1 MAKLKPDYIEWG
13 LTLNSSQAQDEYH
26 KLEKANKEQQ
36 KQTLRP
42 PLRNIAR
49 NPNDPSDK
57 TQRPL
62 PKFASHKKRA
72 KYLKKFH
79 PKLPKNVHANV
90 QALLC
95 KHVHNRAFFY

>member
-42 PLRNIAR
+42 PLRDIA
-49 NPNDPSDK
+49 NKLNDAADK
-57 TQRPL
+57 I
-62 PKFASHKKRA
+62 
-72 KYLKKFH
+72 
-79 PKLPKNVHANV
+79 
-90 QALLC
+90 
-95 KHVHNRAFFY
+95 